1 MAVPFSN
8 THLRLPRGFANLLE
22 GLAREVLREQPEE
35 IPAFAAKYFADL
47 LKKRE
52 KTMFDPA
59 EWGAKLEDRFYNNQA
74 FQKTASLKDELKEL
88 SGENTLVME
97 SELDEQDLC
106 GTGIKE
112 AEDKAAIKIQKT
124 YRGYRARK
132 EVKRLKE
139 EGR

>member
-8 THLRLPRGFANLLE
+8 THLRLPRGFATLLE

-35 IPAFAAKYFADL
+35 IPAFAAKYFEDL

-74 FQKTASLKDELKEL
+74 FQKTESLKDELKEL
-88 SGENTLVME
+88 SGENALVME

-106 GTGIKE
+106 ETGIKE

-139 EGR
+139 EGQ